1 MYKILDIEEYRRMGV
16 GNKVGELRKWVS
28 GQLDNHKSVLRVVAG
43 ETPEI
48 NPDLEMVMSVDLR
61 ELPTMMNDY
70 EEDSTAYAV
79 LKYRMENAID
89 DCDDSIL
96 DSDMFAKVVMK
107 ILPDCDGEED
117 TRTISAH
124 QSFANDM
131 ITICTIFC
139 FDDLRESFTIWRP

>member
-1 MYKILDIEEYRRMGV
+1 MYKVLDIEEYRRMDSGH
-16 GNKVGELRKWVS
+16 KIGELRKWVTE
-28 GQLDNHKSVLRVVAG
+28 QLDNHKSVLRSVAG
-43 ETPEI
+43 EIPEI
-48 NPDLEMVMSVDLR
+48 NPDLDTVMSVDLR

-96 DSDMFAKVVMK
+96 DSDMFAKVVME
-107 ILPDCDGEED
+107 ILPYLSGEED
-117 TRTISAH
+117 VKSILTHR
-124 QSFANDM
+124 SFAEDM

-139 FDDLRESFTIWRP
+139 FDDLRESFVNWRP